1 MGRIVVGPSFE
12 ETRGGAALGTTAG
25 RLRTTRGASTTG
37 APTTGTSGGVE
48 DGKEEVT
55 GGVSM
60 VGFARAGETRVGA
73 DAGATDTGSASVAFD
88 FVVREDLALVGSS
101 GATAR
106 RSPSLSAFRRIR
118 SAWASSM
125 DAEGLD
131 APIPS
136 VWASASNSLLERPSS
151 LESSCTRIFFCAKT
165 FPCIV
170 CLRFASTVLY
180 SSTTANVFERCTTSR
195 NSVRSPGTSEHRR
208 ARETRLTS
216 SPDSHSSSRHHQ
228 SPRPAPRPWYQT
240 PLASRPARSRS
251 DSSRRRRQTT
261 QVRTGPMPRP
271 PSRRLRSIRPRCR
284 IRP

>member
-1 MGRIVVGPSFE
+1 MVVGPSLE
-12 ETRGGAALGTTAG
+12 ETRGGAALATTAG

-37 APTTGTSGGVE
+37 AGTTGTSSGVADDKGE
-48 DGKEEVT
+48 GA
-55 GGVSM
+55 GAVST

-73 DAGATDTGSASVAFD
+73 GAGATASGAASVTVD
-88 FVVREDLALVGSS
+88 FVVRDDLALVGSS

-125 DAEGLD
+125 DADGLD

-136 VWASASNSLLERPSS
+136 VWASASNSLLDKPSS

-195 NSVRSPGTSEHRR
+195 NAARSPGTSEHRR
-208 ARETRLTS
+208 ARETRFRS

-240 PLASRPARSRS
+240 PFASRPALSRS

-261 QVRTGPMPRP
+261 QVRSGPMPHP
-271 PSRRLRSIRPRCR
+271 PSRRPRSIRPRCR